1 MLEVARGGVRVV
13 VLAVEVVAGVD
24 IDVVIQRN
32 KGVRLRCGKRFPPRI
47 IVFC

>member
-1 MLEVARGGVRVV
+1 MVV
-13 VLAVEVVAGVD
+13 MAVEVVVGVD

-32 KGVRLRCGKRFPPRI
+32 KGVRLRSGKRFPPLI